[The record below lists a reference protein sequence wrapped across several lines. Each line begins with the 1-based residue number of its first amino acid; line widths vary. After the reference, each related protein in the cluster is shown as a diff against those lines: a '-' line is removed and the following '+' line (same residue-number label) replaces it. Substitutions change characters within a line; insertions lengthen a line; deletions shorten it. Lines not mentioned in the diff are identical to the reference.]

1 MYSQFHFG
9 LSFLLPSFLNS
20 NAPLS
25 VQTQVGI
32 VGKIIRVT
40 EEQVTYKLLVD
51 DGTGQ
56 ITVKIFVNGD
66 DADMERQ
73 RLAEL
78 TAGKYVRVFGNINGY
93 NGVQELQAFS
103 ARPITDYNEV
113 TYHLSQAIFQ
123 HLHLSKGG
131 SDISGVP
138 AMPNM
143 DGAAAGGFGAAAAPA
158 AAAAGFGGTELNP
171 IQNDVLGIFN
181 APDAMA
187 IDAGLTAHDI
197 IARSNNR
204 YNKAQVDGAITHL
217 VNEGHLYSTIDDQ
230 HFKSCNT

>member
-1 MYSQFHFG
+1 MYSQSIFG
-9 LSFLLPSFLNS
+9 LSRCPHFLNS
-20 NAPLS
+20 NGPS
-25 VQTQVGI
+25 FCSYIQVGI
-32 VGKIIRVT
+32 VGKIVKVT

-56 ITVKIFVNGD
+56 ITVKIFVNGE

-113 TYHLSQAIFQ
+113 TYHLSQTIFQ
-123 HLHLSKGG
+123 HLHLSKGE

-158 AAAAGFGGTELNP
+158 AAAAGFGATGLNP
-171 IQNDVLGIFN
+171 IQDDVLNIFN
-181 APDAMA
+181 SPDAMNVE
-187 IDAGLTAHDI
+187 AGLTAHDI

-204 YNKAQVDGAITHL
+204 YNKAQVDDAILYL